1 MPIYGKRRKQN
12 ISRKTVHKNDTRK
25 NILQTLGTSEEGQIK
40 ISMRIYYLFI
50 VNFAHKL
57 ISFLI
62 YLLNV
67 GTFIHLIN
75 LKSCFI
81 N

>member
-1 MPIYGKRRKQN
+1 MGKGGNKTSAEKQYTKM
-12 ISRKTVHKNDTRK
+12 IQEK